1 MAIINPN
8 LLRQIPLFQLLDDDE
23 LTALAAQLDQ
33 QHFWKGQTIFSE
45 GDPGGIM
52 YVVHTGKVEVYIK
65 DNGGEHVS
73 LDVVEPGEMFGEL
86 SLLDNEPRSANA
98 KTLEETNLFVVDRH
112 DLEVLF
118 QSNLHAAFDVMAMLG
133 KRIRQADHLVGERVV
148 ARNVNEE
155 MGKPNNF
162 GERLS
167 DFLTRLAGDIRFVY
181 FNFAWFAIWI
191 TLNTNIIPGLTPF
204 DPFPFGLLTMI
215 VSLEAIFLS
224 LFVLISQ
231 NRGAAREKVRND
243 IEYDVNIKAELEI
256 RDLHN
261 KTDELQEMILA
272 HLKRIDFNVEHSVKL
287 QTQTGSVPA
296 VKSNNDFELITW
308 LVIK

>member
-1 MAIINPN
+1 MAVINPDI
-8 LLRQIPLFQLLDDDE
+8 LRQIPLFELLDNDE

-33 QHFWKGQTIFSE
+33 KHYLKGQMIFSE
-45 GDPGGIM
+45 GDPGGMM
-52 YVVHTGKVEVYIK
+52 YVVQSGKVEVFIK
-65 DNGGEHVS
+65 DAGGDMVP
-73 LDVVEPGEMFGEL
+73 LDDVDKGEIFGEL

-98 KTLEETNLFVVDRH
+98 KAVEDTLLFVIDRH
-112 DLEVLF
+112 DLEILF
-118 QSNLHAAFDVMAMLG
+118 QSHLHAAFDVMAMLG
-133 KRIRQADHLVGERVV
+133 KRIRHADRLVGQRVV

-155 MGKPNNF
+155 MGAPSNF

-181 FNFAWFAIWI
+181 FNFFWFLIWI
-191 TLNTNIIPGLTPF
+191 TLNTHILPGVQAF

-243 IEYDVNIKAELEI
+243 IEYEVNIKAELEI

-261 KTDELQEMILA
+261 RVEELQQIMLG
-272 HLKRIDFNVEHSVKL
+272 HLQRIGSDVEASVKM
-287 QTQTGSVPA
+287 QTQTGTTPA
-296 VKSNNDFELITW
+296 VNKSNEE
-308 LVIK
+308 

>member
-1 MAIINPN
+1 MSIIDPN
-8 LLRQIPLFQLLDDDE
+8 LLRQIPLFELLDDDE
-23 LTALAAQLDQ
+23 LQSLAAQLDQ
-33 QHFWKGQTIFSE
+33 KHYLRGQMIFSE
-45 GDPGGIM
+45 GDAGGMM
-52 YVVHTGKVEVYIK
+52 YVVQAGKVEVFIK
-65 DNGGEHVS
+65 DAGGDMVH
-73 LDVVEPGEMFGEL
+73 LDDVERGEIFGEL

-98 KTLEETNLFVVDRH
+98 KAVDDTMLYVIDRH
-112 DLEVLF
+112 DLEILF
-118 QSNLHAAFDVMAMLG
+118 QSHLHAAFDVMAMLG
-133 KRIRQADHLVGERVV
+133 KRIRHADRLVGQRVV

-155 MGKPNNF
+155 MGAPNNF

-181 FNFAWFAIWI
+181 FNFGWFAIWI
-191 TLNTNIIPGLTPF
+191 TLNTNIIPGLQPF

-261 KTDELQEMILA
+261 RMEELQQILLG
-272 HLKRIDFNVEHSVKL
+272 HLQRIDTNVEASVKL

-296 VKSNNDFELITW
+296 VKTNKD
-308 LVIK
+308 V

>member
-1 MAIINPN
+1 MAIINPE
-8 LLRQIPLFQLLDDDE
+8 LLRQIPLFGLLDNDE

-33 QHFWKGQTIFSE
+33 KHYLKGQMIFSE
-45 GDPGGIM
+45 GDPGGMM
-52 YVVHTGKVEVYIK
+52 YVVQSGKVQVFIK
-65 DNGGEHVS
+65 DTGGESVM
-73 LDVVEPGEMFGEL
+73 LDDVDTGEIFGEL

-98 KTLEETNLFVVDRH
+98 KAMEDTQLFVIDRH
-112 DLEVLF
+112 DLEILF
-118 QSNLHAAFDVMAMLG
+118 QSHLHAAFDVMAMLG
-133 KRIRQADHLVGERVV
+133 KRIRHADRLVGQRVV

-155 MGKPNNF
+155 MGAPNNF

-167 DFLTRLAGDIRFVY
+167 DFLTLLAGDIRFVY
-181 FNFAWFAIWI
+181 FNFFWFAIWMV
-191 TLNTNIIPGLTPF
+191 LNTNIIPGVIPF

-261 KTDELQEMILA
+261 RVEDLQQILLG
-272 HLKRIDFNVEHSVKL
+272 HLARIDSNVEASVKM
-287 QTQTGSVPA
+287 QTQTGTAPA
-296 VKSNNDFELITW
+296 VRDSLNDE
-308 LVIK
+308 

>member
-1 MAIINPN
+1 MAIINPEI
-8 LLRQIPLFQLLDDDE
+8 LRQIPLFELLDNDE

-33 QHFWKGQTIFSE
+33 KQYLRGQMIFSE

-52 YVVHTGKVEVYIK
+52 YVVQSGKVAVFIK
-65 DNGGEHVS
+65 DTGGDIVP
-73 LDVVEPGEMFGEL
+73 LDDVEKGEIFGEL

-98 KTLEETNLFVVDRH
+98 KAVEDTQLFVIDRH
-112 DLEVLF
+112 DLEMLF
-118 QSNLHAAFDVMAMLG
+118 QSHLHAAFDVMAMLG
-133 KRIRQADHLVGERVV
+133 KRIRHADRLVGQRVV

-155 MGKPNNF
+155 MGAPSNF

-167 DFLTRLAGDIRFVY
+167 DFLTRVAGDIRFVY
-181 FNFAWFAIWI
+181 FNFFWFLIWI
-191 TLNTNIIPGLTPF
+191 TLNTRIIPGLEPF

-261 KTDELQEMILA
+261 RMEELQEILLG
-272 HLKRIDFNVEHSVKL
+272 HLQRIDTNVEASVKM
-287 QTQTGSVPA
+287 QTQTGTTPA
-296 VKSNNDFELITW
+296 VRGPNEA
-308 LVIK
+308 

>member
-1 MAIINPN
+1 MAIIDPN
-8 LLRQIPLFQLLDDDE
+8 LLRQIPLFELLDDDE
-23 LTALAAQLDQ
+23 IKSLAAQLDQ
-33 QHFWKGQTIFSE
+33 KHYLKGQMIFSE
-45 GDPGGIM
+45 GDAGGMM
-52 YVVHTGKVEVYIK
+52 YVVQAGKVEVFIK
-65 DNGGEHVS
+65 DADGDMVHLDDVEKGEI
-73 LDVVEPGEMFGEL
+73 FGEL

-98 KTLEETNLFVVDRH
+98 KAVDDTMLYVIDRH
-112 DLEVLF
+112 DLEILF
-118 QSNLHAAFDVMAMLG
+118 QSHLHAAFDVMAMLG
-133 KRIRQADHLVGERVV
+133 KRIRHADRLVGQRVV

-155 MGKPNNF
+155 MGTPNNF

-167 DFLTRLAGDIRFVY
+167 DFLTRIAGDIRFVY
-181 FNFAWFAIWI
+181 FNFIWFASWI
-191 TLNTNIIPGLTPF
+191 TLNTRIIPGLEPF

-231 NRGAAREKVRND
+231 NRGTAREKVRND

-261 KTDELQEMILA
+261 RMEELQQILLG
-272 HLKRIDFNVEHSVKL
+272 HLARIDSNVEASVKL

-296 VKSNNDFELITW
+296 VKTNKD
-308 LVIK
+308 V